1 MSIFDELLNSLPR
14 PVAGRPV
21 SRPLVPQSLVGRL
34 RGVGGLLP
42 GTQSSMPANARVLFG
57 MANPLGT
64 EPETVRG
71 LWVRQVWLRNPGK

>member
-1 MSIFDELLNSLPR
+1 
-14 PVAGRPV
+14 
-21 SRPLVPQSLVGRL
+21 
-34 RGVGGLLP
+34 LLP